1 MKTELY
7 TLATL
12 QGLPIVFALTRAKAD
27 ERETLLDLLS
37 AEPELVAARPRHRD
51 LPEHRHQRP
60 FLAPLRPRPG
70 RALQLG
76 VLASSDDSQQAIP
89 SKHSSD
95 AANAPSVRL
104 RDRAPNNR
112 LIY

>member
-12 QGLPIVFALTRAKAD
+12 QGLPIAFALTRAKAD

-37 AEPELVAARPRHRD
+37 AEPEPVAARPRHRD

-60 FLAPLRPRPG
+60 SLAPLTRLF
-70 RALQLG
+70 LQLS
-76 VLASSDDSQQAIP
+76 VLASSDGSQQAIP

-95 AANAPSVRL
+95 AANAPSARL
-104 RDRAPNNR
+104 RGRAPNNR
-112 LIY
+112 LVY